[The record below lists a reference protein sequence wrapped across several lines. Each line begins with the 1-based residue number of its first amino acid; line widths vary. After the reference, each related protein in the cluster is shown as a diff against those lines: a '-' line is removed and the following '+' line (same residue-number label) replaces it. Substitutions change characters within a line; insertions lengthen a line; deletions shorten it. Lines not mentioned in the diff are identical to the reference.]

1 MNVRSWI
8 GVVAL
13 LMALPWPAAR
23 AEPGITPTTIVIG
36 QSVSLSGPTG
46 TLGQEMEAGALA
58 YFNHV
63 NKRGGVNGRAIVL
76 KTLDDAYEVDK
87 TVANVKTLIEKENVF
102 LLFGLRGTAHTNAAA
117 KIFTPAQVPLFGTF
131 SGAQSLR
138 EPFNRYIFH
147 VRSSYGDETDAV
159 FKQLAELKLNRIGV
173 FYQNDGYGKEGKAA
187 AEAAVKKYNLA
198 ISALGTVEP
207 NSSDVTAAVA
217 AIAKIQP
224 QAIVMYASY
233 KASAEFVRAMRKSE
247 LYAQYM
253 NLSIVGTTALAKELG
268 NDATDFG
275 AEVIHRCNKLG
286 IVVDVAHGPLTLV
299 QRAARE
305 SSSPLI
311 LSHTSLNSAPRP
323 RSRTISPE
331 HARVIAD
338 TGGVIGVWPP
348 TSIYPDLDAMAHGMR
363 ELARVVGAGHV
374 GVGSD
379 MLGLLVPSAFATYR
393 HLPLLADALVRA
405 GFTPDEASLVLG
417 GNYAR
422 VYEQVL
428 AAATV

>member
-1 MNVRSWI
+1 MNFRSWI

-13 LMALPWPAAR
+13 LMALPWSAAR
-23 AEPGITPTTIVIG
+23 AEPGVTPTTIVIG

-46 TLGQEMEAGALA
+46 TLGQEMQAGALA

-63 NKRGGVNGRAIVL
+63 NKHGGVNGRAIVL

-187 AEAAVKKYNLA
+187 AEAAVKKYDLA
-198 ISALGTVEP
+198 ISAVGTVEP

-233 KASAEFVRAMRKSE
+233 KASAEFVRAMRKSQ

-268 NDATDFG
+268 NDARGIGVSQVVPFPWNTG
-275 AEVIHRCNKLG
+275 IPIVKEYQSVMKTETGKAEYSF
-286 IVVDVAHGPLTLV
+286 LTL
-299 QRAARE
+299 E
-305 SSSPLI
+305 SYL
-311 LSHTSLNSAPRP
+311 
-323 RSRTISPE
+323 
-331 HARVIAD
+331 
-338 TGGVIGVWPP
+338 
-348 TSIYPDLDAMAHGMR
+348 
-363 ELARVVGAGHV
+363 
-374 GVGSD
+374 
-379 MLGLLVPSAFATYR
+379 
-393 HLPLLADALVRA
+393 
-405 GFTPDEASLVLG
+405 
-417 GNYAR
+417 YAR
-422 VYEQVL
+422 VLVEGLKRAGHDLTREKLMTALETMHDVDFGGFRVDFSHTNHAGSKFVEL
-428 AAATV
+428 TVIGKDGTILR

>member
-1 MNVRSWI
+1 MNFRSWI

-13 LMALPWPAAR
+13 LMALPWSAAR
-23 AEPGITPTTIVIG
+23 AEPGVTPTTIVIG

-46 TLGQEMEAGALA
+46 TLGQEMQAGALA

-63 NKRGGVNGRAIVL
+63 NKHGGVNGRAIVL

-87 TVANVKTLIEKENVF
+87 TVANVKTLIEKDNVF

-187 AEAAVKKYNLA
+187 AEAAVKKYDLA
-198 ISALGTVEP
+198 ISAVGTVEP

-233 KASAEFVRAMRKSE
+233 KASAEFVRAMRKSQ

-268 NDATDFG
+268 NDA
-275 AEVIHRCNKLG
+275 RG
-286 IVVDVAHGPLTLV
+286 IGVSQVVPFPWNTGIPIVKEYQAVMKEETGKSDYSFLTL
-299 QRAARE
+299 E
-305 SSSPLI
+305 SYL
-311 LSHTSLNSAPRP
+311 
-323 RSRTISPE
+323 
-331 HARVIAD
+331 
-338 TGGVIGVWPP
+338 
-348 TSIYPDLDAMAHGMR
+348 
-363 ELARVVGAGHV
+363 
-374 GVGSD
+374 
-379 MLGLLVPSAFATYR
+379 
-393 HLPLLADALVRA
+393 
-405 GFTPDEASLVLG
+405 
-417 GNYAR
+417 YAR
-422 VYEQVL
+422 VLVEGLKRAGHDLTREKLMTALETMHDVDFGGFRVDFSHANHAGSKFVEL
-428 AAATV
+428 TVIGKDGTILR

>member
-1 MNVRSWI
+1 MNFRSWI

-13 LMALPWPAAR
+13 LMALPWSAAR
-23 AEPGITPTTIVIG
+23 AEPGVTPTTIVIG

-46 TLGQEMEAGALA
+46 TLGQEMQAGALA

-63 NKRGGVNGRAIVL
+63 NKHGGVNGRAIVL

-187 AEAAVKKYNLA
+187 AEAAVKKYDLA
-198 ISALGTVEP
+198 ISAVGTVEP

-233 KASAEFVRAMRKSE
+233 KASAEFVRAMRKSQ

-268 NDATDFG
+268 NDA
-275 AEVIHRCNKLG
+275 RG
-286 IVVDVAHGPLTLV
+286 IGVSQVVPFPWNTGIPIVKEYQAVMKEETGKSDYSFLTL
-299 QRAARE
+299 E
-305 SSSPLI
+305 SYL
-311 LSHTSLNSAPRP
+311 
-323 RSRTISPE
+323 
-331 HARVIAD
+331 
-338 TGGVIGVWPP
+338 
-348 TSIYPDLDAMAHGMR
+348 
-363 ELARVVGAGHV
+363 
-374 GVGSD
+374 
-379 MLGLLVPSAFATYR
+379 
-393 HLPLLADALVRA
+393 
-405 GFTPDEASLVLG
+405 
-417 GNYAR
+417 YAR
-422 VYEQVL
+422 VLVEGLKRAGHDLTREKLMTALETMHDVDFGGFRVDFSHTNHAGSKFVEL
-428 AAATV
+428 TVIGKDGTILR

>member
-8 GVVAL
+8 GVIAL
-13 LMALPWPAAR
+13 LALPWSAAR
-23 AEPGITPTTIVIG
+23 AEPGVTPTTIVIG
-36 QSVSLSGPTG
+36 QSVSLTGPTG
-46 TLGQEMEAGALA
+46 TLGQEMQAGALA

-63 NKRGGVNGRAIVL
+63 NKHGGVNGRAIVL

-102 LLFGLRGTAHTNAAA
+102 VLFGLRGTAHTNAAA

-147 VRSSYGDETDAV
+147 VRASYGDETDAV

-187 AEAAVKKYNLA
+187 AEAAVQKYNLA
-198 ISALGTVEP
+198 ISAVGTVEP
-207 NSSDVTAAVA
+207 NSSDASSAVA

-233 KASAEFVRAMRKSE
+233 KASAEFVRAMRKAQ

-268 NDATDFG
+268 NDA
-275 AEVIHRCNKLG
+275 RG
-286 IVVDVAHGPLTLV
+286 IGVSQVVPFPWNTGIPIVKEYQTVMKEETGKSEYSFLTL
-299 QRAARE
+299 E
-305 SSSPLI
+305 SYL
-311 LSHTSLNSAPRP
+311 
-323 RSRTISPE
+323 
-331 HARVIAD
+331 
-338 TGGVIGVWPP
+338 
-348 TSIYPDLDAMAHGMR
+348 
-363 ELARVVGAGHV
+363 
-374 GVGSD
+374 
-379 MLGLLVPSAFATYR
+379 
-393 HLPLLADALVRA
+393 
-405 GFTPDEASLVLG
+405 
-417 GNYAR
+417 YAR
-422 VYEQVL
+422 VLVEGLKRAGRDLTREKLMTALETMHDVDFGGFRVDFSHTNH
-428 AAATV
+428 AASKFVELTVIGKDGTILR